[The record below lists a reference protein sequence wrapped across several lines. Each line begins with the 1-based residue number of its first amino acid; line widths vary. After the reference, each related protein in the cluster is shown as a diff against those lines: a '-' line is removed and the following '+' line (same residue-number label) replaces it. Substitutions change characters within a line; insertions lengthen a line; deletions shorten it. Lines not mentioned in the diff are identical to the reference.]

1 MKADFHMHTSFST
14 DSQMSPEEVIKRAV
28 ELGLKT
34 ICITDH
40 QDIDF
45 PEPGFLVDFEKYFEV
60 LPRLQEQYK
69 EQIDVRI
76 GVELGLQLH
85 LKEQLEKIEKNY
97 PFDFILGSIHVLDGV
112 DPHCGGYF
120 ATRTDEAGFQE
131 AFERTL
137 DNIRYIKCFDVLGHM
152 DYVVRYGHEKA
163 THYSYQKYADVI
175 DEILRTLIQDGKGL
189 ELNTAGLKYGIGF
202 AHPHT
207 DVLKRYRELGGEIIT
222 VGSDAHKPEH
232 LAYEFAAAKEILKDA
247 GFKYYTEFRQR
258 KPYFCALS

>member
-14 DSQMSPEEVIKRAV
+14 DSEMHPEDVIKQAIR
-28 ELGLKT
+28 LGLHT

-40 QDIDF
+40 EDMDF
-45 PEPGFLVDFEKYFEV
+45 PEEGFRVDFEKYFEV
-60 LPRLQEQYK
+60 LPELQEKYR
-69 EQIDVRI
+69 EQINVRI
-76 GVELGLQLH
+76 GVELGLQPH
-85 LKEQLEKIEKNY
+85 LKEQLEKVANTY
-97 PFDFILGSIHVLDGV
+97 PFDFIIGSVHVLDGV
-112 DPHCGGYF
+112 DPHCGKYF
-120 ATRTDEAGFQE
+120 AVRSDEAGFRE

-137 DNIRYIKCFDVLGHM
+137 DNLQKIKCFDVLGHM

-163 THYSYQKYADVI
+163 THYSCSRYADVI

-202 AHPHT
+202 AHPHS

-222 VGSDAHKPEH
+222 VGSDAHRPEH
-232 LAYEFAAAKEILKDA
+232 LAYEFATAKQILLDC
-247 GFKYYTEFRQR
+247 GFKYYTEFAAR